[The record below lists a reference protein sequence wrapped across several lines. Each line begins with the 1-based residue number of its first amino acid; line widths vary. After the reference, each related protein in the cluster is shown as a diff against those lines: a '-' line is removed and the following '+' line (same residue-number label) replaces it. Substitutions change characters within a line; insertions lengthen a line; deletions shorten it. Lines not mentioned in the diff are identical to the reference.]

1 MTSQTRQDAREKAG
15 ILKGS
20 NHGDGYGTST
30 TLRHVQFDA
39 DGKETHRTDE
49 TQNSDALIGWDDLSE
64 FDSALLPVDTRNVV
78 S

>member
-39 DGKETHRTDE
+39 HDKETHSTDE
-49 TQNSDALIGWDDLSE
+49 TQSYDALIGWDDLCES
-64 FDSALLPVDTRNVV
+64 DSTILPVETRNVL